1 MASRLPARLS
11 VLGLILAVA
20 SVAVLWLPSVSSET
34 VATED
39 PNQPPVVMEERL
51 SLIATEGWTVLIP
64 VLVPVLIA
72 FVPVAFRRRRVAQAS
87 RVAAAGLVGIGVLLA
102 MASIGMLF
110 VPTLGVLIAAAVTGE
125 LEVRPS
131 A

>member
-11 VLGLILAVA
+11 ILGLILAVA